1 MFVIDYLKCSLSNRI
16 VVPPFHSGHL
26 GMLPNTAD
34 QHIALLQPAMS
45 PAGCELCITPY
56 SKDIRFLFRLKCVLQ
71 EKRGVVNKLLRAIAA
86 MNINIL
92 SWESATL
99 ESNGGHGV
107 FMLLDWSTAWPDKHA
122 LPKNLQNLFFPR
134 LSGIIPSNDLRYI
147 RLLRQILGQCADV
160 LLWREAEHN
169 IAVPRLRLSEFEE
182 TRVVATY
189 GNMPINK
196 ATEARTRLED
206 AGVAFEI
213 EPRVATEARLLTERD
228 GGQPLHYIL
237 VSDIET
243 KTLRIFIPRLGR
255 EKRMIHLGFSHKNL
269 PGALCAITEFVAAS
283 ELSIV
288 SGLVRKMT
296 DERNIL
302 EVTLEHD
309 SREMSREDLARDPA
323 GWTRRHLRLY
333 ESHVKDWL
341 RYYEVALHHPLYPRD
356 SPFEPLPLYDVNV
369 RPPHAVTVITP
380 ELAESDVAAMAV
392 RAGKDDFKPRR
403 WLTDLL
409 FAEEWGPQGKPTV
422 FLSFPKAA
430 KRQVALIERRLES
443 RFKFIKLQAADVEE
457 ITQGAIER
465 IVQAH
470 CFIGVWHPEK
480 TEGKDP
486 SLSPW
491 MPFEYGVAR
500 SHNKPCVILSHNSL
514 PAYLVDRIE
523 RDKTR
528 IPYTRLRAGMAAL
541 AELERRCDIWMAEHY
556 RLSLTT
562 TKSAESV
569 GGRSVRDLRKDI
581 ACAPARN
588 ASDECAARG
597 CAHER
602 KAESEYCDCH
612 LPLEVIGSA

>member
-1 MFVIDYLKCSLSNRI
+1 MFVIDYLKHSLSNRI

-26 GMLPNTAD
+26 GMLPNTAN
-34 QHIALLQPAMS
+34 QHIALLQPEKS
-45 PAGCELCITPY
+45 PPTGCELCITPY
-56 SKDIRFLFRLKCVLQ
+56 SKDLRYLFRLKCVLQ

-107 FMLLDWSTAWPDKHA
+107 FMLLDWSTAQPEKHA

-182 TRVVATY
+182 SRVVATL

-196 ATEARTRLED
+196 ATDTPTRLED

-213 EPRVATEARLLTERD
+213 EPRVASEARMATER
-228 GGQPLHYIL
+228 GGGLPLHYIL

-243 KTLRIFIPRLGR
+243 KTLRMFIPRLGR

-309 SREMSREDLARDPA
+309 SREMSREDLAGDPE
-323 GWTRRHLRLY
+323 GWARSHLRIY
-333 ESHVKDWL
+333 GSRVKDWL

-356 SPFEPLPLYDVNV
+356 SPFKPLPLYDAAVQA
-369 RPPHAVTVITP
+369 PHAVTVITP
-380 ELAESDVAAMAV
+380 EQAESDVVGMAAHV
-392 RAGKDDFKPRR
+392 SEKDEFKPRH

-430 KRQVALIERRLES
+430 KRQVALIEKRLGN
-443 RFKFIKLQAADVEE
+443 RFQFIKLQDGDVEE
-457 ITQGAIER
+457 VTQGAIER
-465 IVQAH
+465 IVRAH

-480 TEGKDP
+480 IKGKDP

-514 PAYLVDRIE
+514 PARLVDRIE

-528 IPYTRLRAGMAAL
+528 IPYTSLGADPTAL
-541 AELERRCDIWMAEHY
+541 IELERRCSLWLAEHHP
-556 RLSLTT
+556 LSLTST
-562 TKSAESV
+562 TKSAADSV
-569 GGRSVRDLRKDI
+569 GGWWQRQ
-581 ACAPARN
+581 RN
-588 ASDECAARG
+588 D
-597 CAHER
+597 
-602 KAESEYCDCH
+602 DQD
-612 LPLEVIGSA
+612 